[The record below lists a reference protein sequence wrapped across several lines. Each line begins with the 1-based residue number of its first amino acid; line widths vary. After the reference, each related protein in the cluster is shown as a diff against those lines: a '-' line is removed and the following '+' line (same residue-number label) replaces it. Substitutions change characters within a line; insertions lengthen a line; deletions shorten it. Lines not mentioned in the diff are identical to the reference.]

1 MKYLRKYNE
10 SISTTSSED
19 EIRKL
24 LELELE
30 DIPYAEGFEIK
41 TIDVDTDAKRINS
54 FPIVGLFGEDYKVTG
69 FSVAFIEDFRNHAG
83 IMQVFKHDEH
93 TGKKFSFRDK
103 SNHISRSRQIEASN
117 IVADINK
124 KIFDKLSRKYDFKIE
139 NWVVDNMYD
148 YIPIEGSVDFEV
160 SFNIVPNESVNES
173 VEVDVNDIKKILEI
187 NLEDLPVDNI
197 LVNQNVEYNEFSQRV
212 FRYDVRF
219 EADLSEN
226 EEVAKYC
233 RISRDTWAIFIR
245 DANNKLAKEAALDIY
260 KARIDRL
267 SKKYD
272 FIASN
277 WVIDIDSN
285 VSPQGWFRLQFTLE
299 PLNISAF
306 K

>member
-1 MKYLRKYNE
+1 MSLRK
-10 SISTTSSED
+10 ILRTSK
-19 EIRKL
+19 IYQKL
-24 LELELE
+24 
-30 DIPYAEGFEIK
+30 I
-41 TIDVDTDAKRINS
+41 
-54 FPIVGLFGEDYKVTG
+54 
-69 FSVAFIEDFRNHAG
+69 
-83 IMQVFKHDEH
+83 Q
-93 TGKKFSFRDK
+93 
-103 SNHISRSRQIEASN
+103 
-117 IVADINK
+117 
-124 KIFDKLSRKYDFKIE
+124 KIFPLIIYQ
-139 NWVVDNMYD
+139 W
-148 YIPIEGSVDFEV
+148 
-160 SFNIVPNESVNES
+160 
-173 VEVDVNDIKKILEI
+173 IK
-187 NLEDLPVDNI
+187 
-197 LVNQNVEYNEFSQRV
+197 NVEYNEFSQRV

-285 VSPQGWFRLQFTLE
+285 VSPQGWFRFTFTLQ

-306 K
+306 KS